1 MKMNKLEE
9 IRSASFIGAGNLATH
24 LAQALH
30 LAGIKIIQV
39 YSRNLH
45 NANDLSIKV
54 KSEAICDLSKINFD
68 ADLYIFAVADSA
80 IADLFGAID
89 WHNKMI
95 VHTAGSIP
103 LQVFKNQVN
112 AGVFYPL
119 QTFSKRRIVDFKA
132 IPICIEANE
141 QEIENKLVHLARKIS
156 TNVQIIDSEQRK
168 QIHLAAVFA
177 CNFSNHMY
185 AIANEILAKKQI
197 DFEIIRPLILET
209 TQKALENDP
218 VSVQTG
224 PALRSDKAVEENH
237 QEMLVDSSI
246 FQKIYRFVSQSIFTL
261 NQNKR

>member
-1 MKMNKLEE
+1 MMNKLEE

-24 LAQALH
+24 LAQALYSS
-30 LAGIKIIQV
+30 GIKIVQV
-39 YSRNLH
+39 YSRSLQS
-45 NANDLSIKV
+45 ASDLSKKI
-54 KSEAICDLSKINFD
+54 KSEAICDLSKINFN
-68 ADLYIFAVADSA
+68 ADLYIFAVTDGV
-80 IADLFGAID
+80 IADLYDSLD

-103 LQVFKNQVN
+103 LQVFKNQAN
-112 AGVFYPL
+112 TGVFYPL
-119 QTFSKRRIVDFKA
+119 QTFSKHRLVYFKQ

-141 QEIENKLVHLARKIS
+141 QETENKLVHLAQKIS

-185 AIANEILAKKQI
+185 AIANEILAKKRI

-246 FQKIYRFVSQSIFTL
+246 FQKIYRFVSQSIFIL
-261 NQNKR
+261 NQNK